1 MDWRLV
7 AVALAITLTG
17 CATVLDDPS
26 RTETV
31 TPAPVSTPA
40 DGSPT
45 GSSLPPGVTGTGVAD
60 PEALFDAHRGAIE
73 GRSYTLRVRVD
84 SGGQRAER
92 LLRFESPKRYYH
104 RDTEA
109 GSAGTRTAFADGT
122 RFYVR
127 TNRSGSVSYDAGNAS
142 AGPSTPTTRLL
153 ETFLQVDNA
162 TVSKTRLDAETG
174 YEIRATYDTHPTVA
188 EFQNYSVRAV
198 VTSEGR
204 LRSLTASYT
213 RTSGGLEPV
222 DVSYSFRYTEVGS
235 TTVTRPVWVEQE
247 FDDVDSES
255 IVVG

>member
-7 AVALAITLTG
+7 AVALAVTLAG

-40 DGSPT
+40 DGSST

-60 PEALFDAHRGAIE
+60 PRALLDAHRRAIE
-73 GRSYTLRVRVD
+73 DRSYTLRVCVT

-92 LLRFESPKRYYH
+92 LLRFESPERYYH

-122 RFYVR
+122 RLYVR
-127 TNRSGSVSYDAGNAS
+127 TNRSGSVRYDAGNAT

-153 ETFLQVDNA
+153 KTFLQVDNA
-162 TVSKTRLDAETG
+162 TVSKTRLNAGVG
-174 YEIRATYDTHPTVA
+174 YEIRATYDAHPTVA
-188 EFQNYSVRAV
+188 EFRNYSVLAV
-198 VTSEGR
+198 VTPEGR
-204 LRSLTASYT
+204 LQSVTASYT
-213 RTSGGLEPV
+213 RTTGGLDPV
-222 DVSYSFRYTEVGS
+222 DVFYSFQYTEVGS
-235 TTVTRPVWVEQE
+235 TTVTRPTWVERE
-247 FDDVDSES
+247 FDGADGE
-255 IVVG
+255 IVIP